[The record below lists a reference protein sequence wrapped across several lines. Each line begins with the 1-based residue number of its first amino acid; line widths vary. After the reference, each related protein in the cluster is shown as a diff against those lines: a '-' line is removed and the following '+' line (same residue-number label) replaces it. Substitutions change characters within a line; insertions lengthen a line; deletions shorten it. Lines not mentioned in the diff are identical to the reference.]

1 MTETAQKTDKMKQVL
16 DSLFS
21 MAQKSQAGKKS
32 GKVGVI
38 IAFVISFIAIG
49 FFYFEA
55 WRKGAEHARLQHE
68 HDVAAQKATMAR
80 IDAEIADT
88 KAQELRAVREAATHE
103 QNMADLGRRL
113 NEVELQHAEALNKI
127 SQIKSWDDVDSY
139 LGK

>member
-1 MTETAQKTDKMKQVL
+1 MTETDQKTDKMKNVL

-21 MAQKSQAGKKS
+21 MAQKSHTKKS

-38 IAFVISFIAIG
+38 LAFVLSFIAIG

-68 HDVAAQKATMAR
+68 HDVAAQKAAMAK
-80 IDAEIADT
+80 IDAEVAET
-88 KAQELRAVREAATHE
+88 KAKELEALREAAAQE
-103 QNMADLGRRL
+103 QRMSDIGRRL
-113 NEVELQHAEALNKI
+113 NEAELQHAEALNKI